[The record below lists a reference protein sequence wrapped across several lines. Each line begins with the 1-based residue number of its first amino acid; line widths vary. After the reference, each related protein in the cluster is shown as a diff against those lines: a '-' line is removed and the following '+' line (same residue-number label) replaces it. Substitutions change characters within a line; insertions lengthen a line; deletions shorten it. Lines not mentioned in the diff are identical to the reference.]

1 MRKQKD
7 FWKARVIVTI
17 AGLII
22 IFLCFAS
29 FVPASFNQASPSSP
43 LEDIEKFIDAWD
55 RGDYLLA
62 LKGFENLLLSSQE
75 EAVFERIALITGSLF
90 KIKQVAPD
98 GRNPR
103 FSSDG
108 KYLAIDSGPR
118 EAPQVLIFRAGQDF
132 EKIAELKALRAV
144 FSPAGP
150 FLAYLQLPETGEIVS
165 LRKELAQLSSSPSPD
180 RAKIFSLQARLTL
193 LEAQEATL
201 VLRDLESRAERLLNT
216 GSLFKSEIVFSPD
229 GQQIYFVGGK
239 SDEFDANQVY
249 KVSIPPGSN
258 EPKPE
263 PVTSG
268 PGFKINPL
276 VVPGGR
282 FLLYQNSSADPFARR
297 ALTPRGEGQ
306 TPETPRPTFSGQ
318 FSRQPA
324 RSFTVLDLKKGEAKT
339 FEGGSIDLSPPGDS
353 LAFVGRE
360 GNENILNLIRLDD
373 SLNIIPLKKTT
384 ASLAS
389 PSYSPDG
396 RQLAFE
402 ISIDGNN
409 EIYLLDLEN
418 KNERRLTRELQPDRQ
433 PRFLSAKK
441 LVAIKGEPR
450 HSRSYLYDLSTGKAL
465 RIFHNESIRTI
476 APEYE
481 WAYHPAGKAMVI
493 VADYDGDTISPE
505 RGVYWVDLTAK
516 VSPEELGQ
524 RIKKQHEA
532 EASLRAKAQEFI
544 KPLEKP
550 IREVIAGISR
560 RRLYEYQ
567 KNLFDFDSKHVTQP
581 GNLKAVEYIQKT
593 FESFGYQTELQWIP
607 DRPNKTANVVA
618 VLKGT
623 ENPDLYYV
631 LSSHFDSNA
640 RGPGADDNSSATAV
654 LLETA
659 RLLAKRPLPSS
670 LILAAFTGEEAGFW
684 GSREFVRLAQERKLR
699 VLGAI
704 NNDMIGWTEDHR
716 LDNTIRYANAG
727 LRDLMHAASIG
738 FSRMVTYDS
747 HYIRA
752 TDAVPLYEA
761 FGNVVAG
768 LGSYPVLGN
777 PYYHTALDRLEVVN
791 QELIEEAT
799 KFMIASVM
807 MMTSSPSPVR
817 HVKATFNPDGTVK
830 ITWSPNPEKNIASYE
845 VVCQVGEKGPLIKK
859 KVKETQLTLKI
870 DSAPQ
875 ASFSQP
881 ELTSKGAAVKIIVRA
896 VNRLGLPSWDHQ
908 IGS

>member
-1 MRKQKD
+1 M
-7 FWKARVIVTI
+7 
-17 AGLII
+17 
-22 IFLCFAS
+22 
-29 FVPASFNQASPSSP
+29 
-43 LEDIEKFIDAWD
+43 
-55 RGDYLLA
+55 
-62 LKGFENLLLSSQE
+62 
-75 EAVFERIALITGSLF
+75 
-90 KIKQVAPD
+90 
-98 GRNPR
+98 
-103 FSSDG
+103 
-108 KYLAIDSGPR
+108 
-118 EAPQVLIFRAGQDF
+118 
-132 EKIAELKALRAV
+132 
-144 FSPAGP
+144 
-150 FLAYLQLPETGEIVS
+150 
-165 LRKELAQLSSSPSPD
+165 
-180 RAKIFSLQARLTL
+180 
-193 LEAQEATL
+193 
-201 VLRDLESRAERLLNT
+201 
-216 GSLFKSEIVFSPD
+216 
-229 GQQIYFVGGK
+229 GGK
-239 SDEFDANQVY
+239 SDELDANQVY
-249 KVSIPPGSN
+249 EMTIAPVSN
-258 EPKPE
+258 ETKPKPI
-263 PVTSG
+263 TSG

-276 VVPGGR
+276 AVPGGR
-282 FLLYQNSSADPFARR
+282 FLIYQNSSADPFARR
-297 ALTPRGEGQ
+297 VLTSRAQGQ
-306 TPETPRPTFSGQ
+306 TSEPPRPTFSGQ
-318 FSRQPA
+318 FPRQPA
-324 RSFTVLDLKKGEAKT
+324 RSFTLLDLKKGEVKT
-339 FEGGSIDLSPPGDS
+339 FEGGSPAVSPQGDS
-353 LAFVGRE
+353 LAFIGQE
-360 GNENILNLIRLDD
+360 GHDNLLNLIKLDD
-373 SLNIIPLKKTT
+373 SLNITTLKKT
-384 ASLAS
+384 AAPLAY

-409 EIYLLDLEN
+409 EIYLFDLEN
-418 KNERRLTRELQPDRQ
+418 KNERRITRELQPDRQ
-433 PRFLSAKK
+433 PHFLSAKK

-450 HSRSYLYDLSTGKAL
+450 HSRSYLYDLSTGKTR

-516 VSPEELGQ
+516 VSREELGQ
-524 RIKKQHEA
+524 RIKKQYEA
-532 EASLRAKAQEFI
+532 ETSLRARAQEFI

-550 IREVIAGISR
+550 IREVIAGVSR

-581 GNLKAVEYIQKT
+581 GNLKAIEYIQKT

-670 LILAAFTGEEAGFW
+670 LILAAFTGEESGFW

-752 TDAVPLYEA
+752 TDAVPLYET

-817 HVKATFNPDGTVK
+817 DVKATFNPDGTAT
-830 ITWSPNPEKNIASYE
+830 ITWSPNPEKNIAYYE

-859 KVKETQLTLKI
+859 TVKGTRLTLKI

-875 ASFSQP
+875 ASVSQP
-881 ELTSKGAAVKIIVRA
+881 ELTSKGAAVKVFVRA

-908 IGS
+908 LGT